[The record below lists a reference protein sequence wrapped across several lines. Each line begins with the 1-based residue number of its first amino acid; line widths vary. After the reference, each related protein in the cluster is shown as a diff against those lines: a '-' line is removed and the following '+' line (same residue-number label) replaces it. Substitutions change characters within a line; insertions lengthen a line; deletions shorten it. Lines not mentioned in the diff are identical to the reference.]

1 MMIKVPQEH
10 PRWYLILV
18 IGFFVS
24 LVVCILILAAIT
36 SDIFFWIV
44 AIAIDLVVIAIGVR
58 TILRMFRPVIITEKM
73 SDVLEYPTENET
85 KTIDQ
90 NSESAINE

>member
-1 MMIKVPQEH
+1 MIKVPQEH

-36 SDIFFWIV
+36 SDTFFWVV
-44 AIAIDLVVIAIGVR
+44 AVAIDLVVIAIGVR
-58 TILRMFRPVIITEKM
+58 TILKMFRPVIITEKM
-73 SDVLEYPTENET
+73 DDVLEYPKEIET
-85 KTIDQ
+85 KTINQ
-90 NSESAINE
+90 NSDGALNE

>member
-1 MMIKVPQEH
+1 MIKVPQEH

-36 SDIFFWIV
+36 SDTFFWVV
-44 AIAIDLVVIAIGVR
+44 AVAIDLVVIAIGVR
-58 TILRMFRPVIITEKM
+58 TVLKMFRPVIITEKM
-73 SDVLEYPTENET
+73 DDVLEYPKEIET
-85 KTIDQ
+85 KTINQ
-90 NSESAINE
+90 NSEGTLNE

>member
-58 TILRMFRPVIITEKM
+58 TILKMFKPVIVTEKM
-73 SDVLEYPTENET
+73 GAVLEYPKESEA

-90 NSESAINE
+90 NSEGAINE

>member
-1 MMIKVPQEH
+1 MIKAPQEH
-10 PRWYLILV
+10 PRWYIILI

-44 AIAIDLVVIAIGVR
+44 AIAIDLIVIAIGVR
-58 TILRMFRPVIITEKM
+58 TILKMFRPVIITEKM
-73 SDVLEYPTENET
+73 GDVLEYNKENEI
-85 KTIDQ
+85 KTVDQ
-90 NSESAINE
+90 ISESAINE

>member
-36 SDIFFWIV
+36 SDTFFWVV
-44 AIAIDLVVIAIGVR
+44 AVAIDLVVIAIGVR
-58 TILRMFRPVIITEKM
+58 TILKMFRPVIITEKM
-73 SDVLEYPTENET
+73 DDVLEYPKEIET
-85 KTIDQ
+85 KTINQ
-90 NSESAINE
+90 NSEGAFNE